1 MDKNPAEMYT
11 HDGIHSTVPVI
22 DKTCTKLAH
31 EPVSNLDTSV
41 VWHERAKHGLKVAAP
56 CSQDGFVS
64 GDADVAEQQTNV
76 TELAAFKS
84 QERLHV
90 LLKSITCHVHSTDQ
104 WLSCKKRS
112 GETLPFSVLSFPS
125 SPPSLPCREGA
136 PQRPARVSGECCKFP
151 QWGPRQSPGRK
162 RILVYF

>member
-1 MDKNPAEMYT
+1 MKQHKHIKTDKNPAEMYT
-11 HDGIHSTVPVI
+11 RDGIHSTVPVI
-22 DKTCTKLAH
+22 DKTCTKPAH

-64 GDADVAEQQTNV
+64 GDADVTKQQTNV

-104 WLSCKKRS
+104 WLSCKKKKR
-112 GETLPFSVLSFPS
+112 GNAPLLCPFISLL
-125 SPPSLPCREGA
+125 PSLP
-136 PQRPARVSGECCKFP
+136 PM
-151 QWGPRQSPGRK
+151 PRRSPPK
-162 RILVYF
+162 TS